1 MGPRLEDFIYKE
13 KLIPEGLCVRIMDAF
28 PDFSWS
34 PHTWYNKQTSKN
46 RSYDTKELEVANGTT
61 ELHDQLAPFV
71 TKALDEYQAKL
82 EQKIIN
88 KINPIRFNRYP
99 TGSMMRRHFDHIHD
113 IFDGK
118 DRGIPILSIV
128 GALNDNYEGGEFCL
142 GPHTFKIEQGDI
154 LLFPSSFVYPHHVNE
169 IKKGT
174 RCTFVSW
181 AY

>member
-1 MGPRLEDFIYKE
+1 MIPRLEDFIYKE
-13 KLIPEGLCVRIMDAF
+13 KLIPEGLCVRIMNAF
-28 PDFSWS
+28 PDFKWTT
-34 PHTWYNKQTSKN
+34 HTWYNTVSGN
-46 RSYDTKELEVANGTT
+46 TGSHDSKELEVVPADK
-61 ELHDQLAPFV
+61 EFHDQLSPFV
-71 TKALDEYQAKL
+71 IQALNEYEAKL
-82 EQKIIN
+82 KQKIIH

-113 IFDGK
+113 IFDGVDK
-118 DRGIPILSIV
+118 GVPILSIV

-142 GPHTFKIEQGDI
+142 GPHTFKMEQGDI